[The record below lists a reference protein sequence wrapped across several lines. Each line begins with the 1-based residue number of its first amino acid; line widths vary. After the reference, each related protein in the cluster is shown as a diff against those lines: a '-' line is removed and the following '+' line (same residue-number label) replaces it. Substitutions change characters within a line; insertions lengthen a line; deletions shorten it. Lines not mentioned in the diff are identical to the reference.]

1 MLKRKNKRKQ
11 SPRRSAPKK
20 RRVVTDTR
28 TRVTRTTFGSS
39 PKEHRR
45 RYSAAAGRTQ
55 GWAEAL
61 DASLA
66 RGDCGGATG
75 ALVEF
80 SAAVGRADAEARGA
94 GSGVAAVAR
103 EQLAQARGR
112 FARVCLAPRRGHGR
126 PRRG

>member
-1 MLKRKNKRKQ
+1 MPKRKNKKT
-11 SPRRSAPKK
+11 PPTRRPAPKK

-45 RYSAAAGRTQ
+45 RFGEAAGRTRN
-55 GWAEAL
+55 WSEAL
-61 DASLA
+61 DSSLA

-103 EQLAQARGR
+103 EQLAAARGR
-112 FARVCLAPRRGHGR
+112 FTRVCLVPKRGR
-126 PRRG
+126 TRG

>member
-1 MLKRKNKRKQ
+1 MPKRKNKRKQ
-11 SPRRSAPKK
+11 SPRRPAPKK
-20 RRVVTDTR
+20 KRVVTDTR
-28 TRVTRTTFGSS
+28 TRVTRTTFGSLA
-39 PKEHRR
+39 KEHRR
-45 RYSAAAGRTQ
+45 RYSAAAGRTRE
-55 GWAEAL
+55 WAEAR

-103 EQLAQARGR
+103 EQLAAARGR
-112 FARVCLAPRRGHGR
+112 FTRVCLVPKGRGGPRRG
-126 PRRG
+126 